1 MLTLNSD
8 LIQAWVVT
16 ILIPLVRILGFVAI
30 APFFGNQA
38 ISMPIKVAMG
48 ILLAMMIAPAAPAM
62 PTVDLLSLRGILI
75 IAEQMII
82 GLAIGLMMQII
93 FSAIEMAGQVSGM
106 TMGFGFA
113 TNYDPQSA
121 GSTIVISQLMGILA
135 LLVFLSMNGHL
146 IMISALLESFYA
158 FPVTAEPRMI
168 DGMTIAIWGAKLFSI
183 SLQLSLPIVA
193 TLLITNLALGILT
206 KSSPQLNIFGIGF
219 PITLCVGFLVIMLML
234 PTMAAP
240 YQYIL
245 EQGMAASK
253 TMLKFR

>member
-48 ILLAMMIAPAAPAM
+48 ILIAMMIAPAAPAM

-82 GLAIGLMMQII
+82 GLAIGLMMQVI
-93 FSAIEMAGQVSGM
+93 FSAIEIAGQISGM

-113 TNYDPQSA
+113 TNYEPQSA
-121 GSTIVISQLMGILA
+121 GTTIVISQLMGILA

-146 IMISALLESFYA
+146 IMIAGLLESFYA

-183 SLQLSLPIVA
+183 ALQLSLPIVA

-219 PITLCVGFLVIMLML
+219 PITLCVGFVVIMLML

>member
-48 ILLAMMIAPAAPAM
+48 ILLAMMIAPAAPVM

-93 FSAIEMAGQVSGM
+93 FSAIEMAGQISGM

-113 TNYDPQSA
+113 TSYDPQSA

>member
-38 ISMPIKVAMG
+38 ISMSIKVAMG
-48 ILLAMMIAPAAPAM
+48 ILLAIMIAPAAPAM

-93 FSAIEMAGQVSGM
+93 FSAIEMAGQISGM

-219 PITLCVGFLVIMLML
+219 PITLCVGFVVIMLML

>member
-48 ILLAMMIAPAAPAM
+48 ILLATIIAPAAPAM
-62 PTVDLLSLRGILI
+62 PFVDLLSLGGILI

-113 TNYDPQSA
+113 TSYDPQSA

-219 PITLCVGFLVIMLML
+219 PITLCVGFVVIMLML

>member
-62 PTVDLLSLRGILI
+62 PIVDLLSLGGILI

-93 FSAIEMAGQVSGM
+93 FSAIEMAGQISGM

-121 GSTIVISQLMGILA
+121 GSTIVISQLM
-135 LLVFLSMNGHL
+135 
-146 IMISALLESFYA
+146 
-158 FPVTAEPRMI
+158 
-168 DGMTIAIWGAKLFSI
+168 
-183 SLQLSLPIVA
+183 
-193 TLLITNLALGILT
+193 
-206 KSSPQLNIFGIGF
+206 
-219 PITLCVGFLVIMLML
+219 
-234 PTMAAP
+234 
-240 YQYIL
+240 
-245 EQGMAASK
+245 
-253 TMLKFR
+253 

>member
-93 FSAIEMAGQVSGM
+93 FSAIEMAGQISGM

-253 TMLKFR
+253 SMLKFR

>member
-16 ILIPLVRILGFVAI
+16 ILIPLVRLLGFVAI

-93 FSAIEMAGQVSGM
+93 FSAIEMAGQISGM

>member
-48 ILLAMMIAPAAPAM
+48 VLLAMMIAPAAPAM

-93 FSAIEMAGQVSGM
+93 FSAIEMAGQISGM

>member
-1 MLTLNSD
+1 
-8 LIQAWVVT
+8 
-16 ILIPLVRILGFVAI
+16 
-30 APFFGNQA
+30 
-38 ISMPIKVAMG
+38 
-48 ILLAMMIAPAAPAM
+48 
-62 PTVDLLSLRGILI
+62 
-75 IAEQMII
+75 MII

-93 FSAIEMAGQVSGM
+93 FSAIEMAGQISGM

-146 IMISALLESFYA
+146 IMISALFESFYA

-219 PITLCVGFLVIMLML
+219 PITLCVGFVVIMLML

-253 TMLKFR
+253 IMLKFR

>member
-1 MLTLNSD
+1 
-8 LIQAWVVT
+8 
-16 ILIPLVRILGFVAI
+16 
-30 APFFGNQA
+30 
-38 ISMPIKVAMG
+38 
-48 ILLAMMIAPAAPAM
+48 MMIAPAAPAM

-82 GLAIGLMMQII
+82 GLAIGLMMQVI
-93 FSAIEMAGQVSGM
+93 FSAIEMAGQISGM

-121 GSTIVISQLMGILA
+121 GTTIVISQLMGILA

-146 IMISALLESFYA
+146 IMIAGLLESFYA

-168 DGMTIAIWGAKLFSI
+168 DGMTIAIWGTKLFSI
-183 SLQLSLPIVA
+183 ALQLSLPIVA

-219 PITLCVGFLVIMLML
+219 PITLCVGFVVIMLML

>member
-48 ILLAMMIAPAAPAM
+48 ILLAIMIAPAAPAM

-82 GLAIGLMMQII
+82 GLAIGLMMQVI
-93 FSAIEMAGQVSGM
+93 FSAIEMAGQISGM

-121 GSTIVISQLMGILA
+121 GTTIVISQLMGILA

-146 IMISALLESFYA
+146 IMIAGLLESFYA

-183 SLQLSLPIVA
+183 ALQLSLPIVA

-219 PITLCVGFLVIMLML
+219 PITLCVGFVVIMLML

>member
-16 ILIPLVRILGFVAI
+16 ILMPLVRILGFVAI

-93 FSAIEMAGQVSGM
+93 FSAIEMAGQISGM

-193 TLLITNLALGILT
+193 TLLITNFALGILT
-206 KSSPQLNIFGIGF
+206 KSSPQLDIFCIGF
-219 PITLCVGFLVIMLML
+219 PIPLCVGFLVIMLML

>member
-93 FSAIEMAGQVSGM
+93 FSAIEMAGQISGM

-245 EQGMAASK
+245 EQGMTASK

>member
-48 ILLAMMIAPAAPAM
+48 VLLAMMIAPAAPAM

-93 FSAIEMAGQVSGM
+93 FSAIEMAGQISGM

-121 GSTIVISQLMGILA
+121 GSTIVIIQFMCILA

>member
-93 FSAIEMAGQVSGM
+93 FSAIEMAGQISGM

-219 PITLCVGFLVIMLML
+219 PITLCVGFVVIMLML

>member
-48 ILLAMMIAPAAPAM
+48 ILIAMMIAPAAPTM

-82 GLAIGLMMQII
+82 GLAIGLMMQVI
-93 FSAIEMAGQVSGM
+93 FSAIEMAGQISGM

-121 GSTIVISQLMGILA
+121 GTTIVISQLMGILA

-146 IMISALLESFYA
+146 IMIAGLLESFYA

-168 DGMTIAIWGAKLFSI
+168 DGMTIAIWGTKLFSI
-183 SLQLSLPIVA
+183 ALQLSLPIVA

-219 PITLCVGFLVIMLML
+219 PITLCVGFVVIMLML

>member
-48 ILLAMMIAPAAPAM
+48 ILLATIIAPAAPAM
-62 PTVDLLSLRGILI
+62 PIVDLLSLGGILI

-113 TNYDPQSA
+113 TSYDPQSA

-168 DGMTIAIWGAKLFSI
+168 DGMTIAIWGAKLFNI

-219 PITLCVGFLVIMLML
+219 PITLCVGFVVIMLML

>member
-48 ILLAMMIAPAAPAM
+48 ILLAIMIAPAAPAM

-113 TNYDPQSA
+113 TSYDPQSA

>member
-93 FSAIEMAGQVSGM
+93 FSAIEMAGQISGM

>member
-48 ILLAMMIAPAAPAM
+48 ILLATIIAPAAPAM
-62 PTVDLLSLRGILI
+62 PFVDLLSLGGILI

-113 TNYDPQSA
+113 TSYDPQSA

-219 PITLCVGFLVIMLML
+219 PITLCVGFVVIMLML

-245 EQGMAASK
+245 EQGMATSK

>member
-62 PTVDLLSLRGILI
+62 PIVDLLSLGGILI

-113 TNYDPQSA
+113 TSYDPQSA

-219 PITLCVGFLVIMLML
+219 PITLCVGFVVIMLML

>member
-48 ILLAMMIAPAAPAM
+48 ILLAMMIAPAAPSM

-75 IAEQMII
+75 IAEQMIV

-93 FSAIEMAGQVSGM
+93 FSAIEMAGQISGM

-158 FPVTAEPRMI
+158 FPITAEPRMI

>member
-48 ILLAMMIAPAAPAM
+48 ILIAMMIAPAAPAM

-82 GLAIGLMMQII
+82 GLAIGLMMQVI
-93 FSAIEMAGQVSGM
+93 FSAIEMAGQISGM

-121 GSTIVISQLMGILA
+121 GTTIVISQLMGILA

-146 IMISALLESFYA
+146 IMIAGLLESFYA

-183 SLQLSLPIVA
+183 ALQLSLPIVA

-219 PITLCVGFLVIMLML
+219 PITLCVGFVVIMLML

>member
-48 ILLAMMIAPAAPAM
+48 ILLAIMIAPAAPAM

-93 FSAIEMAGQVSGM
+93 FSAIEMAGQISGM

-146 IMISALLESFYA
+146 IMIAGLLESFYA

-183 SLQLSLPIVA
+183 ALQLSLPIVA

-219 PITLCVGFLVIMLML
+219 PITLCVGFVVIMLML

>member
-62 PTVDLLSLRGILI
+62 PIVDLLSLGGILI

-93 FSAIEMAGQVSGM
+93 FSAIEMASQVSGM

-113 TNYDPQSA
+113 TSYDPQSA

-219 PITLCVGFLVIMLML
+219 PITLCVGFVVIMLML

>member
-48 ILLAMMIAPAAPAM
+48 ILIAMMIAPAAPAM

-82 GLAIGLMMQII
+82 GLAIGLMMQVI
-93 FSAIEMAGQVSGM
+93 FSAIEMAGQISGM

-121 GSTIVISQLMGILA
+121 GTTIVISQLMGILA

-146 IMISALLESFYA
+146 IMIAGLLESFYA

-168 DGMTIAIWGAKLFSI
+168 DGMTIAIWGTKLFSI
-183 SLQLSLPIVA
+183 ALQLSLPIVA

-219 PITLCVGFLVIMLML
+219 PITLCVGFVVIMLML

>member
-48 ILLAMMIAPAAPAM
+48 ILLATIIAPAAPAM
-62 PTVDLLSLRGILI
+62 PFVDLLSLGGILI

-113 TNYDPQSA
+113 TSYDPQSA

>member
-48 ILLAMMIAPAAPAM
+48 ILLATIIAPAAPAM
-62 PTVDLLSLRGILI
+62 PFVDLLSLGGILI

-113 TNYDPQSA
+113 TSYDPQSA

-219 PITLCVGFLVIMLML
+219 PITLCVGFVVIMLML

-245 EQGMAASK
+245 EQGMTASK
-253 TMLKFR
+253 AMLKFR